1 MNFADNFKL
10 NENTGYIYTLFMW
23 TASNCS
29 PNRDGGTGEIRV
41 DAKRRVFTTQ
51 ECFNQ
56 NVKNGVYFSSQSGAI
71 PSEYGSEL
79 LGCKNAFF
87 RPTTLKNAQMELL
100 NRIGSKLEKAP
111 KELTTKDLFFQCFDI
126 PLFGTVNSD
135 GIDKKEYP
143 AFDFHSITGS
153 AGLIYLPKTVTQVS
167 IENRGISNAFA
178 GENKDM
184 PGSHYT
190 DYMVEGVF
198 SCLGFFNVFQLELIA
213 EKIFKISDKTLVRKR
228 IEELYRLYLA
238 GVWEGFKL
246 LGYASTMRKGQ
257 QPYCLYSAQ
266 RKDIPNYILDPAD
279 LLMKNSIMP
288 SHVSFDK
295 TLKDYKEVCK
305 PWMKKI
311 ALENDWQ
318 EIEKADI

>member
-135 GIDKKEYP
+135 GIDKRAP
-143 AFDFHSITGS
+143 
-153 AGLIYLPKTVTQVS
+153 LKT
-167 IENRGISNAFA
+167 
-178 GENKDM
+178 
-184 PGSHYT
+184 P
-190 DYMVEGVF
+190 
-198 SCLGFFNVFQLELIA
+198 
-213 EKIFKISDKTLVRKR
+213 
-228 IEELYRLYLA
+228 
-238 GVWEGFKL
+238 
-246 LGYASTMRKGQ
+246 
-257 QPYCLYSAQ
+257 
-266 RKDIPNYILDPAD
+266 
-279 LLMKNSIMP
+279 
-288 SHVSFDK
+288 
-295 TLKDYKEVCK
+295 
-305 PWMKKI
+305 
-311 ALENDWQ
+311 
-318 EIEKADI
+318 